1 MTPEI
6 RERLLEIAEEN
17 AESLYSDFGAE
28 GLWVTED
35 KLPSE
40 PSEFKEK
47 EYEALLSPERL
58 EEIRNGHPPTEAE
71 LRRLREE
78 RLANIL
84 RGNHDA
90 ESVPAYCLAEVVDE
104 QEDDDIGSGMI
115 KYRNR
120 SHSLHRDF
128 F

>member
-6 RERLLEIAEEN
+6 RERLFEIAEEN

-40 PSEFKEK
+40 PSEFNDK
-47 EYEALLSPERL
+47 EYEALLGPERL

-71 LRRLREE
+71 LRRLRER

-84 RGNHDA
+84 RGNDDA
-90 ESVPAYCLAEVVDE
+90 ESVPA
-104 QEDDDIGSGMI
+104 
-115 KYRNR
+115 
-120 SHSLHRDF
+120 
-128 F
+128 

>member
-47 EYEALLSPERL
+47 EYEALLSPDRL

-71 LRRLREE
+71 LGCLREE

-84 RGNHDA
+84 RGNHDD
-90 ESVPAYCLAEVVDE
+90 ESVPASVSQKSSTSRKATISEAE
-104 QEDDDIGSGMI
+104 
-115 KYRNR
+115 
-120 SHSLHRDF
+120 
-128 F
+128 